1 MYDKISQHYGQTKYR
16 TSGMAL
22 FKIDAPFDVEQIEII
37 AKIDHE
43 DYPTVQS
50 STIAYR
56 GNYIK
61 IFAFSYNLDRPSHP
75 T

>member
-1 MYDKISQHYGQTKYR
+1 
-16 TSGMAL
+16 MAL

-43 DYPTVQS
+43 DYPAVKS

-56 GNYIK
+56 GNYII
-61 IFAFSYNLDRPSHP
+61 IFAFSYNLVSFN
-75 T
+75 

>member
-1 MYDKISQHYGQTKYR
+1 
-16 TSGMAL
+16 MAL

-56 GNYIK
+56 GNYII
-61 IFAFSYNLDRPSHP
+61 IFAFPYNLVSFN
-75 T
+75 

>member
-1 MYDKISQHYGQTKYR
+1 
-16 TSGMAL
+16 MAL

-56 GNYIK
+56 GNYIR
-61 IFAFSYNLDRPSHP
+61 IFICIFLQFSFL
-75 T
+75 

>member
-56 GNYIK
+56 GNYIR
-61 IFAFSYNLDRPSHP
+61 IFICIFLQFSFL
-75 T
+75 